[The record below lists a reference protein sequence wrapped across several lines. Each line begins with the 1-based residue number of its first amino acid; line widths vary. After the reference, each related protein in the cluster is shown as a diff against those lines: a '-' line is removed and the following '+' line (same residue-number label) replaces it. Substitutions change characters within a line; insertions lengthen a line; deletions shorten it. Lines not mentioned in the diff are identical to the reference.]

1 MTLCINA
8 RFLTQPLSG
17 VQRYAQELLTALDQ
31 RLTHS
36 EGLRARLGPV
46 IALCP
51 CGAAIRDPGWT
62 SIRLRSLPGG
72 RGHLW
77 EQGALWKAS
86 RGHVLL
92 SLGNSG
98 PLLHRR
104 HVLALHD
111 GNLWRMPE
119 SYSRSY
125 RRAHRLL
132 RPLLARKAAALITVS
147 RYSALDLAQHL
158 KVPADH
164 FQLISNSAA
173 HLQDVEPRPEI
184 LQRHGLCPDSYIL
197 SVGNQTPNKNL
208 TRLIAAHARAGAG
221 APMLVLAGGEA
232 RGLGTISCP
241 GAQVKRLG
249 RVSDGELKALY
260 QGARAF
266 VFPSLHEGFGI
277 PPLEAMSLG
286 VPVLAARRAAL
297 PEILGAAP
305 IWFDPL
311 SVDDITAALCRVVTL
326 APLDRARMVHA
337 GQARAALFS
346 WDIAA
351 ARLSRLLGR
360 VVRGESVESPGLL
373 RHNVENI
380 SNCQHF

>member
-31 RLTHS
+31 RLTNS

-46 IALCP
+46 VALCP
-51 CGAAIRDPGWT
+51 CDAAIRDPGWT
-62 SIRLRSLPGG
+62 TIRLRSLSGG

-77 EQGALWKAS
+77 EQGALWRAS
-86 RGHVLL
+86 RDHVLL

-111 GNLWRMPE
+111 GNLWRMPD

-132 RPLLARKAAALITVS
+132 RPLLARRAAALITVS
-147 RYSALDLAQHL
+147 HYSALDLAQHL

-164 FQLISNSAA
+164 FQLIPNSAG
-173 HLQDVEPRPEI
+173 HLQTVEARPEV
-184 LQRHGLCPDSYIL
+184 LQRHGLSREGYIL
-197 SVGNQTPNKNL
+197 SVGNQSPNKNL
-208 TRLIAAHARAGAG
+208 ARLVAAHAEAGAG

-232 RGLGTISCP
+232 RGLETTPSR

-266 VFPSLHEGFGI
+266 VCPSLHEGFGI

-311 SVDDITAALCRVVTL
+311 DVGDIARALCQVVSLDPL
-326 APLDRARMVHA
+326 ARARIIHA

-360 VVRGESVESPGLL
+360 VVRGESVVAPSLN
-373 RHNVENI
+373 RRNVENI
-380 SNCQHF
+380 SNC

>member
-17 VQRYAQELLTALDQ
+17 VQRYAQELLTALDR
-31 RLTHS
+31 RLTSS
-36 EGLRARLGPV
+36 EALRMRLGPV
-46 IALCP
+46 VALCP
-51 CGAAIRDPGWT
+51 SGVPLRDPGWT
-62 SIRLRSLPGG
+62 TIRLRSLPGG

-77 EQGALWKAS
+77 EQGALWQAS

-111 GNLWRMPE
+111 GNLWRRPE
-119 SYSRSY
+119 GYARSY
-125 RRAHRLL
+125 RMAHRLL
-132 RPLLARKAAALITVS
+132 RPLLARQAAALITVS
-147 RYSALDLAQHL
+147 RYSAWDLSQHL
-158 KVPADH
+158 GVAVDH
-164 FQLISNSAA
+164 FHLIPNGAA
-173 HLQDVEPRPEI
+173 HLQKVEAKPEI
-184 LQRHGLCPDSYIL
+184 LQRQGLRPGGYVL
-197 SVGNQTPNKNL
+197 SVGNQSSNKNL
-208 TRLIAAHARAGAG
+208 ARLVAAHAQGGAG
-221 APMLVLAGGEA
+221 RAILVLVGGVA
-232 RGLGTISCP
+232 PGLGIAPCT
-241 GAQVKRLG
+241 GARLKRLG

-260 QGARAF
+260 QGAMAF
-266 VFPSLHEGFGI
+266 AFPSLHEGFGI
-277 PPLEAMSLG
+277 PPLEAMALG

-311 SVDDITAALCRVVTL
+311 DVGDIARALCRAATL
-326 APLDRARMVHA
+326 DPLSRARMIHA
-337 GQARAALFS
+337 GRARAALFS

-360 VVRGESVESPGLL
+360 VVRGQSGVLPGVLSK
-373 RHNVENI
+373 NVGNI
-380 SNCQHF
+380 SNC